1 MWIDNSI
8 ISGFSGLS
16 DLSDWLKKV
25 EKLDE
30 KYHLRFI
37 LAVRLYHQALLQIE
51 NFPELAY
58 LNLVS
63 AIETLSRDYDVGK
76 ISLSELNPNLA
87 TLVNSVKDKKLGQQI
102 EEAILKKERCIGRR
116 FVKFILDHIENKFWD
131 EENRPEIG
139 LIKPEELQDLLKK
152 IYNQRSSTL
161 HMGEPFPPP
170 IYNAPIRGS
179 EICPAK
185 GVERSGRRWGNKD
198 FIPNP
203 HFFERLVNHVLKNFL
218 LKNQTN

>member
-1 MWIDNSI
+1 
-8 ISGFSGLS
+8 
-16 DLSDWLKKV
+16 
-25 EKLDE
+25 
-30 KYHLRFI
+30 

-63 AIETLSRDYDVGK
+63 AIETLSRDYNIGK
-76 ISLSELNPNLA
+76 ISLSELNQNLA
-87 TLVNSVKDKKLGQQI
+87 TLVNSVKDKQLGMQI
-102 EEAILKKERCIGRR
+102 EEAILKKERYIGRR
-116 FVKFILDHIENKFWD
+116 FVRFILDHIVSDFWED
-131 EENRPEIG
+131 KNRPEIG
-139 LIKPEELQDLLKK
+139 LINPDELQGLLKK

-170 IYNAPIRGS
+170 TYQAPIRGA

-185 GVERSGRRWGNKD
+185 GVERSGRKWDNKD
-198 FIPNP
+198 FIPNL